1 MDIKEILKIIFKS
14 ILECFMIAGIY
25 VIGKEISDSY
35 LCGTCVGILQIGGLS
50 IARELSKK

>member
-14 ILECFMIAGIY
+14 ILECFMVAGIY

-35 LCGTCVGILQIGGLS
+35 LCGTCVGILQMGGLS